1 MGRCLM
7 FVSLLLVLYEVHL
20 VESWPGRSCDFVSP
34 GRQTTPGLPRIFAA
48 PDSLGIAIVWQ
59 HDYSVFL
66 QRFSRYCGNTTSEIT
81 VFNSTDFWREPA
93 ASGLVAAEGLSSNT
107 TAVAW
112 VLECDVWLR
121 VVDHGKLG
129 NAVRASE
136 DGDCDQ
142 TQVSLTASP
151 TGTFVASWTSQCR
164 GGGWCLFVRQFSRT
178 GQVLHALSNV
188 TQVNEDRRGVPLW
201 PQFTYCGS
209 QLWSL
214 WLNGT
219 ERSRNGPLVRK
230 LTFKSTEIGWQFGM
244 VHVVHSTKVISA
256 TFLCSFGARGS
267 GALWYESG
275 PNPLF
280 MAVSNQEEIELVD
293 SGVELA
299 SPVEYS
305 ALAALPSSGSMPGSL
320 VGSNFEEL
328 DWGAQRATPE
338 SVGFSNPDSFMPV
351 VTFIP
356 AVHKDHM
363 PRVSQQEIQP
373 SSVDRAVNHSSNQL
387 QEAPAFGLV
396 VMLALTAANLL
407 ITVENSAS
415 GSLTEQGARLSSRSL
430 KYPKRTLEDNARL
443 TQARWDTVLGSR
455 PALLVCFATDQSL
468 RCISRDVPWLEAH
481 TGLDNNFGWSTILM
495 MLVFCVFLMMV
506 CYLRRCEPARQ
517 QLQARRAREASQ
529 ALINELRQQVNEI
542 PLEPLSSRPRESNG
556 MDGIEITNSGRTA
569 STCAICLNDLVVRVA
584 LQPCGHTACRECVL
598 RIIDMNQRCH
608 ICRSVIE
615 GCLPVYM

>member
-256 TFLCSFGARGS
+256 TFLCSFGARGQGVLWDEGGMKPLYMPMS
-267 GALWYESG
+267 NRDEMDTGAQFATLETVGFPAPDTIVPVRSMVPTFPEG
-275 PNPLF
+275 RLPLF
-280 MAVSNQEEIELVD
+280 PQLEPWPRFLADASDPGSDALEDTPD
-293 SGVELA
+293 SG
-299 SPVEYS
+299 
-305 ALAALPSSGSMPGSL
+305 
-320 VGSNFEEL
+320 
-328 DWGAQRATPE
+328 TI
-338 SVGFSNPDSFMPV
+338 
-351 VTFIP
+351 T
-356 AVHKDHM
+356 
-363 PRVSQQEIQP
+363 
-373 SSVDRAVNHSSNQL
+373 
-387 QEAPAFGLV
+387 
-396 VMLALTAANLL
+396 MLALASKKLLVRVQNTATGELAVQGVALGMNFKLL
-407 ITVENSAS
+407 
-415 GSLTEQGARLSSRSL
+415 
-430 KYPKRTLEDNARL
+430 YPKRTIEYKSRL
-443 TQARWDTVLGSR
+443 TQARWDDLPGSS
-455 PALLVCFATDQSL
+455 PALVVCFASDLSM
-468 RCISRDVPWLEAH
+468 RCVRREVPWIERDS
-481 TGLDNNFGWSTILM
+481 GVDSVGWSMVCLM
-495 MLVFCVFLMMV
+495 SVGFVLMV
-506 CYLRRCEPARQ
+506 CYMRRCTPVRQ
-517 QLQARRAREASQ
+517 PLQARRAREASQ
-529 ALINELRQQVNEI
+529 ARIRELRAQVNEI
-542 PLEPLSSRPRESNG
+542 PPEPSNSRPQENNSIG
-556 MDGIEITNSGRTA
+556 GIEITPVSERSTA
-569 STCAICLNDLVVRVA
+569 ICAICQNDLVVRVA
-584 LQPCGHTACRECVL
+584 LQPCGHTACRECIL

-608 ICRSVIE
+608 ICRALIE